1 MALFAYTARDSQ
13 GIETTGRLE
22 AANEDE
28 VLSVLQTRGLVVTSL
43 TRQESWAAQATSQRV
58 ARRLHGRVTLDDR
71 VLVCEQLA
79 ILLDAGVPL
88 LRTLEVICAQVESRS
103 LLNAL
108 NQVRR
113 EIESG
118 SSFRDAL
125 AKHPR
130 IFTDLW
136 LNVVETGEASGH
148 LPQSLSHLARY
159 LDSVRNIQ
167 RKAATAL
174 TYPVALIVAAVG
186 ATTIFLVKIIPIFA
200 MLFESV
206 NAPLPLLTRLVMA
219 LSDLLRERFVLLALG
234 GAVVVVVAVQ
244 FFKTDAG
251 RWFLDRLLLRIPLF
265 DRLFVYL
272 QITQFAQGLSAMLDS
287 GVPILYSL
295 EIMERSAGNRVYARA
310 IGEIKESV
318 RTGHL
323 MADPMG
329 ATGLFP
335 PMVVQMVL
343 VGEEIGKLGEMLTRV
358 AQYYEMKVNTFIE
371 RLTALFEPFAIM
383 VMAVVIGTLV
393 IAMYLPI
400 FQSVGVIG

>member
-1 MALFAYTARDSQ
+1 MPLFAYTARDTQ
-13 GIETTGRLE
+13 GTETVGHLE
-22 AANEDE
+22 GVNEDE
-28 VLSVLQTRGLVVTSL
+28 ILAVLQNRGLVVTKL
-43 TRQESWAAQATSQRV
+43 VLQQSWASQAMAQRV
-58 ARRLHGRVTLDDR
+58 ARRMHGRVTTDDR
-71 VLVCEQLA
+71 VLLCEQLA

-88 LRTLEVICAQVESRS
+88 LRTLEVICAQIESRQ
-103 LLNAL
+103 LLSAL

-113 EIESG
+113 DIEAG
-118 SSFRDAL
+118 SSFREAL
-125 AKHPR
+125 TKHPR
-130 IFTDLW
+130 IFSDLW

-148 LPQSLSHLARY
+148 LPQSLNHLARY
-159 LDSVRNIQ
+159 LNSMRNIQ
-167 RKAATAL
+167 RKAVTAL
-174 TYPVALIVAAVG
+174 TYPVALVIAAIG
-186 ATTIFLVKIIPIFA
+186 ATTIFLLKIIPIFA
-200 MLFESV
+200 TLFESV
-206 NAPLPLLTRLVMA
+206 NAPLPLLTQLVIG
-219 LSDLLRERFVLLALG
+219 LSNLLRDRFVLVVLVV
-234 GAVVVVVAVQ
+234 AVVVTVVVQ
-244 FFKTDAG
+244 LLKTEQG
-251 RWFLDRLLLRIPLF
+251 RWFLDRLLLHIPVF

-272 QITQFAQGLSAMLDS
+272 QLTQFAQGLSAMLDS

-295 EIMERSAGNRVYARA
+295 EIMERSASNRLYGRA

-343 VGEEIGKLGEMLTRV
+343 VGEEVGKLSDMLSRV
-358 AQYYEMKVNTFIE
+358 AQYYEMKVTTFIE
-371 RLTALFEPFAIM
+371 RLTVLFEPIAIM